1 MSPRRIKE
9 TCLFIIVSTYL
20 LLMGCQSEQVISEPL
35 VIGYVTNSQGFPVVN
50 RNNQKYILAR
60 QSKIYLADIFDTNK
74 SSKVEISLLDNTIIT
89 LGQRS
94 HSVLHRFVQD
104 DDSSS
109 TRLTLTKGTLLT
121 KMDNPGSLEL
131 QTPLAVIQLQGAN
144 IYARFAASMLEVALT
159 NDGTMV
165 VSNDDGQVTIDTANL
180 GTTVIA
186 GSAPQTPYSWTLRKL
201 QRVIEEITIQPPEL
215 GGL

>member
-1 MSPRRIKE
+1 MSPRRIRE
-9 TCLFIIVSTYL
+9 TRLILVVSSCL

-60 QSKIYLADIFDTNK
+60 QSKIYAADIFDTNK
-74 SSKVEISLLDNTIIT
+74 LAKVEISLLDNTIIT

-94 HSVLHRFVQD
+94 HFVLHRFVQD

-121 KMDNPGSLEL
+121 KMDNQGSLEL
-131 QTPLAVIQLQGAN
+131 QTPVAVIQLQGAN
-144 IYARFAASMLEVALT
+144 IYASYAANMLEITMA

-165 VSNDDGQVTIDTANL
+165 VSNDDGEVTIDAANL

-201 QRVIEEITIQPPEL
+201 QRVIEEITIQPLE
-215 GGL
+215 

>member
-1 MSPRRIKE
+1 MFQTRTRE
-9 TCLFIIVSTYL
+9 YRLFLVVSTCL
-20 LLMGCQSEQVISEPL
+20 LLMGCQSEQVISEPFA
-35 VIGYVTNSQGFPVVN
+35 IGYVTSSQGFPVVN

-60 QSKIYLADIFDTNK
+60 QSKIYTADIFDTNK
-74 SSKVEISLLDNTIIT
+74 LSKVEISLLDNTIIT

-94 HSVLHRFVQD
+94 HFVLHHFIQN

-121 KMDNPGSLEL
+121 KMDDPGSLEL
-131 QTPLAVIQLQGAN
+131 QTPLAVIQLRGAD
-144 IYARFAASMLEVALT
+144 IYASFAANMLEVAMT

-165 VSNDDGQVTIDTANL
+165 VSNDDGEVTINAANF

-201 QRVIEEITIQPPEL
+201 QRVIEEIAIQPP
-215 GGL
+215 G

>member
-1 MSPRRIKE
+1 MSPRRIRE
-9 TCLFIIVSTYL
+9 TRLFLVVSSCL

-60 QSKIYLADIFDTNK
+60 QSKIYAADIFDTNK
-74 SSKVEISLLDNTIIT
+74 LAKVEISLLDNTIIT

-94 HSVLHRFVQD
+94 HFVLHRFVQD

-121 KMDNPGSLEL
+121 KMDNQGSLEL
-131 QTPLAVIQLQGAN
+131 QTPVAVIQLQGAN
-144 IYARFAASMLEVALT
+144 IYASYAANMLEITMA

-165 VSNDDGQVTIDTANL
+165 VSNDDGEVTIDAANL

-201 QRVIEEITIQPPEL
+201 QRVIEEITIQPLE
-215 GGL
+215 